1 MRDLPLKTGCFRTES
16 RSYNTTI
23 LERALGVKAHDSY
36 GLSEMNGPGV
46 AFECKKQD
54 ELHFWSDHFI
64 VEVLKPGGPQCAEG
78 ERGELVLTSLTKGA
92 LLLIWYRTDDVTY
105 TKGSNCACGR
115 TSIRTA
121 KILG

>member
-16 RSYNTTI
+16 WSYNARTI
-23 LERALGVKAHDSY
+23 LERALEVKAHDSY

-54 ELHFWSDHFI
+54 ELLFWSDHFI
-64 VEVLKPGGPQCAEG
+64 VKVLKPGVLSAQRVSEASWFSVAHQ
-78 ERGELVLTSLTKGA
+78 RGSSADLVP
-92 LLLIWYRTDDVTY
+92 DDVTY
-105 TKGSNCACGR
+105 TKSSNCACAR